1 MTTEYV
7 PLSSAFEEIHRR
19 YFFFKTKNKGEMDM
33 KNNDSLKRIKAMA
46 EALAKI
52 QKAQDEQKAMQ
63 ATVSS
68 SSAGAIWL
76 RYPPSRSR
84 YST

>member
-63 ATVSS
+63 AISIYIEYLS
-68 SSAGAIWL
+68 DRQIQWAASG
-76 RYPPSRSR
+76 
-84 YST
+84 